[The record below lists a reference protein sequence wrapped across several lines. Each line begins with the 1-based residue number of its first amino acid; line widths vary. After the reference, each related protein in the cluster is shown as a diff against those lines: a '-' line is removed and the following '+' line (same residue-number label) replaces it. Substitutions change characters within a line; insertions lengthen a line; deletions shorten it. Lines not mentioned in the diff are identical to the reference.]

1 MENLRIDP
9 EFRDKIPPL
18 TDAEFEQL
26 RENILADGEVYEPIV
41 TWNGTIVDGHNRYK
55 VIAEH
60 PEIQFRVKEMDFSD
74 KWEAFD
80 WMYKKQLGRRN
91 LTEAQR
97 EVLIGLMYKA
107 RKKSVGAQRGNTN
120 AEKQCAQNEN
130 IVPKRTPRTDEIL
143 GKELGINHS
152 SVIRAEH
159 FADGVEAIRNVS
171 PVAANKIMTGE
182 ARLDKSVVRSVPT
195 MEQKDVVKIADA
207 IEKDAKNANSV
218 GREII
223 KKPRP
228 MSPEMKDFT
237 KKILD
242 VVAEMEN
249 EDKEYDISDAI
260 HDMEGA
266 EDVFFS
272 QIRFILAERKDIIH
286 AADEGREKV
295 IGFIDSVIKALNE
308 LKGEI

>member
-41 TWNGTIVDGHNRYK
+41 TWNGTIVDGHNRWR
-55 VIAEH
+55 IIQEH
-60 PEIQFRVKEMDFSD
+60 PEIPFKVKEIEFAD
-74 KWEAFD
+74 KWTAFD

-107 RKKSVGAQRGNTN
+107 RKNSKGGDRGNQYTKEAN
-120 AEKQCAQNEN
+120 SQNEN
-130 IVPKRTPRTDEIL
+130 LPTRTPRTDEIL

-237 KKILD
+237 KKMLD

-249 EDKEYDISDAI
+249 EDKEYDVADAI

-272 QIRFILAERKDIIH
+272 QIRFILEERKDIIH